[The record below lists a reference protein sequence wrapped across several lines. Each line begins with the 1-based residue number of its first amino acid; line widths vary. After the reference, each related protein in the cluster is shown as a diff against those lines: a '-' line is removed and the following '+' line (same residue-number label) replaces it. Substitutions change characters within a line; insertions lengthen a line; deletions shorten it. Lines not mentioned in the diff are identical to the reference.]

1 MIVVL
6 ILFFLGI
13 PCSFA
18 MMIVCIPY
26 FLSDQYI
33 QATVV
38 AQKLL
43 ASCESQ
49 SLMAI
54 PFFITAGAI
63 MNYSGISE
71 KLMEFADG
79 LVGHLTGGLG
89 HVNVLISTLMG
100 GVSGSGAADCA
111 MECKIL
117 VPEMLK
123 YGYSKP
129 YSAAIT
135 AATACITPI
144 IPPGINLV
152 LFACLCECS
161 VGRLLAAGYIPGFLL
176 CIAFMVLNHF
186 ISKKRGYV
194 GGRKKMME
202 GKKLVKIF
210 LSSLWALFLPFGL
223 IMLLRFGVCTATEG
237 GVMMAFYSIFV
248 GKFVYKKLDLRRM
261 PQILLEAVNS
271 TAPVMMILC
280 AANLFSYYM
289 SWENVPSTLT
299 KLLLTLTGNKY
310 LFLLLCNIL
319 FLIIGCFMDAMA
331 AMIVIAPLLAP
342 VVRALDIN
350 IIHFGLMMCFN
361 VGLAAI
367 TPPFGTYIF
376 LVSGLLKM
384 KTSEMI
390 RDLWPFIGVAIVVL
404 LLVTYVPWFST
415 FIPDLMYGSVGYG
428 RAYKDQRA

>member
-18 MMIVCIPY
+18 MMLVCIPY
-26 FLSDQYI
+26 FLSDPYI
-33 QATVV
+33 QATVIT
-38 AQKLL
+38 QKLL

-161 VGRLLAAGYIPGFLL
+161 VGRLLAAGYVPGFLL
-176 CIAFMVLNHF
+176 CIAFMILNHF

-271 TAPVMMILC
+271 TAPVMLILC

-319 FLIIGCFMDAMA
+319 FLLIGCFMDAMA

-390 RDLWPFIGVAIVVL
+390 RDLWPFIGVAIIVL

-415 FIPDLMYGSVGYG
+415 FIPDLMYGTM
-428 RAYKDQRA
+428 

>member
-18 MMIVCIPY
+18 MMLVCIPY
-26 FLSDQYI
+26 FLSDPYI
-33 QATVV
+33 QATVIT
-38 AQKLL
+38 QKLL

-210 LSSLWALFLPFGL
+210 LSSLWALSLPFGL

-271 TAPVMMILC
+271 TAPVMLILC

-319 FLIIGCFMDAMA
+319 FLLIGCFMDAMA

-390 RDLWPFIGVAIVVL
+390 RDLWPFIGVAIIVL

-415 FIPDLMYGSVGYG
+415 FIPDLMYGTM
-428 RAYKDQRA
+428 

>member
-1 MIVVL
+1 MTLWPIFVVL
-6 ILFFLGI
+6 GLFFLGV

-26 FLSDQYI
+26 FLSDPYI
-33 QATVV
+33 SATVI

-54 PFFITAGAI
+54 PFFITAGSI

-100 GVSGSGAADCA
+100 GISGSGAADCA

-144 IPPGINLV
+144 IPPGINLI
-152 LFACLCECS
+152 LFACMCECS
-161 VGRLLAAGYIPGFLL
+161 VGRLLAAGYLPGVLL
-176 CIAFMVLNHF
+176 AIAFMILNYV

-194 GGRKKMME
+194 GGRDKMMSA
-202 GKKLVKIF
+202 KRLIRLF
-210 LSSLWALFLPFGL
+210 LSALWALFLPFGL
-223 IMLLRFGVCTATEG
+223 IMLLRFGVCTPTEG

-248 GKFVYKKLDLRRM
+248 GKFIYRKLKLRQL
-261 PQILLEAVNS
+261 PKILLEAVNS

-289 SWENVPSTLT
+289 SWETIPTQLT
-299 KLLLTLTGNKY
+299 KLLLALTSNKY
-310 LFLLLCNIL
+310 VFLILCNIL

-342 VVRALDIN
+342 VVRALGID

-361 VGLAAI
+361 CGLAAI

-376 LVSGLLKM
+376 MVSGLLKM
-384 KTSEMI
+384 KTADMI
-390 RDLWPFIGVAIVVL
+390 REIWPFIGVALIVL

-415 FIPDLMYGSVGYG
+415 FIPNLMYGTI
-428 RAYKDQRA
+428 

>member
-271 TAPVMMILC
+271 TAPVMLILC

-390 RDLWPFIGVAIVVL
+390 RDLWPFIGVAIIVL

-415 FIPDLMYGSVGYG
+415 FIPDLMYGTM
-428 RAYKDQRA
+428 

>member
-1 MIVVL
+1 
-6 ILFFLGI
+6 
-13 PCSFA
+13 
-18 MMIVCIPY
+18 
-26 FLSDQYI
+26 
-33 QATVV
+33 
-38 AQKLL
+38 
-43 ASCESQ
+43 
-49 SLMAI
+49 
-54 PFFITAGAI
+54 
-63 MNYSGISE
+63 
-71 KLMEFADG
+71 
-79 LVGHLTGGLG
+79 
-89 HVNVLISTLMG
+89 
-100 GVSGSGAADCA
+100 

-176 CIAFMVLNHF
+176 CISFMVLNHF

-271 TAPVMMILC
+271 TAPVMLILC

-319 FLIIGCFMDAMA
+319 FLIIGSFMDAMA

-390 RDLWPFIGVAIVVL
+390 RDLWPFIGVAIIVL

-415 FIPDLMYGSVGYG
+415 FIPDLMYGTM
-428 RAYKDQRA
+428 

>member
-18 MMIVCIPY
+18 MMLVCIPY
-26 FLSDQYI
+26 FLSDPYI
-33 QATVV
+33 QATVIT
-38 AQKLL
+38 QKLL

-248 GKFVYKKLDLRRM
+248 GKFVYKKLELRRL

-271 TAPVMMILC
+271 TAPVMLILC

-319 FLIIGCFMDAMA
+319 FLLIGCFMDAMA

-415 FIPDLMYGSVGYG
+415 FIPDLMYGTM
-428 RAYKDQRA
+428 

>member
-18 MMIVCIPY
+18 MMLVCIPY
-26 FLSDQYI
+26 FLSDPYI
-33 QATVV
+33 QATVIT
-38 AQKLL
+38 QKLL

-202 GKKLVKIF
+202 GKKLIKIF

-248 GKFVYKKLDLRRM
+248 GKFVYKKLDLRKL

-271 TAPVMMILC
+271 TAPVMLILC

-299 KLLLTLTGNKY
+299 KMLLTLTGNKY
-310 LFLLLCNIL
+310 VFLLLCNIL

-390 RDLWPFIGVAIVVL
+390 RDLWPFIGVAIIVL

-415 FIPDLMYGSVGYG
+415 FIPDLMYGTM
-428 RAYKDQRA
+428 

>member
-6 ILFFLGI
+6 ILFLLGI

-18 MMIVCIPY
+18 MMLVCIPY
-26 FLSDQYI
+26 FLSDPYI
-33 QATVV
+33 QATVIT
-38 AQKLL
+38 QKLL

-271 TAPVMMILC
+271 TAPVMLILC

-319 FLIIGCFMDAMA
+319 FLIIGSFMDAMA

-390 RDLWPFIGVAIVVL
+390 RDLWPFIGVAIIVL

-415 FIPDLMYGSVGYG
+415 FIPDLMYGTM
-428 RAYKDQRA
+428 

>member
-202 GKKLVKIF
+202 GKKLIKIF

-248 GKFVYKKLDLRRM
+248 GKFVYKKLDLRKL

-299 KLLLTLTGNKY
+299 KMLLTLTGNKY
-310 LFLLLCNIL
+310 VFLLLCNIL

-390 RDLWPFIGVAIVVL
+390 KELWPFIGVAIIVL

-415 FIPDLMYGSVGYG
+415 FIPDLMYGSV
-428 RAYKDQRA
+428 

>member
-1 MIVVL
+1 MTLWPIFVVL
-6 ILFFLGI
+6 GLFFLGV

-26 FLSDQYI
+26 FLSDPYI
-33 QATVV
+33 SATVI

-43 ASCESQ
+43 AQCESQ

-54 PFFITAGAI
+54 PFFITAGSI

-100 GVSGSGAADCA
+100 GISGSGAADCA

-144 IPPGINLV
+144 IPPGINLI
-152 LFACLCECS
+152 LFACMCECS
-161 VGRLLAAGYIPGFLL
+161 VGRLLAAGYLPGILL
-176 CIAFMVLNHF
+176 AVSFMALNYV

-194 GGRKKMME
+194 GGREKMMPA
-202 GKKLVKIF
+202 KRLIRLF
-210 LSSLWALFLPFGL
+210 LSALWALFLPFGL
-223 IMLLRFGVCTATEG
+223 IMLLRFGVCTPTEG

-248 GKFVYKKLDLRRM
+248 GKFIYKKLKLRQL
-261 PQILLEAVNS
+261 PKILLEAVNS

-289 SWENVPSTLT
+289 SWETIPTQLT
-299 KLLLTLTGNKY
+299 KLLLSLTSNKY
-310 LFLLLCNIL
+310 VFLLLCNIL

-342 VVRALDIN
+342 VVRALGID

-361 VGLAAI
+361 CGLAAI

-376 LVSGLLKM
+376 MVSGLLKM
-384 KTSEMI
+384 KKADMI
-390 RDLWPFIGVAIVVL
+390 REIWPFIGVAIAVL

-415 FIPDLMYGSVGYG
+415 FIPNLMYGTI
-428 RAYKDQRA
+428 

>member
-1 MIVVL
+1 MSGITLWPVIVVL

-18 MMIVCIPY
+18 MMMVCIPY
-26 FLSDQYI
+26 FLADPYI
-33 QATVV
+33 SATVI
-38 AQKLL
+38 AQKLI
-43 ASCESQ
+43 AQCESQ
-49 SLMAI
+49 SLLAI

-71 KLMEFADG
+71 KLLEFADG

-89 HVNVLISTLMG
+89 HVNVLLSTLMG
-100 GVSGSGAADCA
+100 GISGSGAADCS
-111 MECKIL
+111 MECKVL

-135 AATACITPI
+135 ASTACITPI

-161 VGRLLAAGYIPGFLL
+161 VGRLLAAGYLPGFLL
-176 CIAFMVLNHF
+176 CVGFMLVNYI
-186 ISKKRGYV
+186 ISKKRGYK
-194 GGRKKMME
+194 GNRTSRMS
-202 GKKLVKIF
+202 GKELWRLF
-210 LSSLWALFLPFGL
+210 LKSLWALFLPFGL
-223 IMLLRFGVCTATEG
+223 IMALRIGLCTATEG
-237 GVMMAFYSIFV
+237 GVLMAFYSLFV
-248 GKFVYKKLDLRRM
+248 GKFVYKKLEFKKI
-261 PQILLEAVNS
+261 PQMLLDAVNS
-271 TAPVMMILC
+271 TAPVMMVLC

-289 SWENVPSTLT
+289 SWETIPSKLT
-299 KLLLTLTGNKY
+299 NFLISAAGNKY
-310 LFLLLCNIL
+310 VFLLFCNIL
-319 FLIIGCFMDAMA
+319 FLVIGCFMDAMA

-342 VVRALDIN
+342 VVRALGIDIV
-350 IIHFGLMMCFN
+350 HFGLMMCLN

-384 KTSEMI
+384 KTSELI
-390 RDLWPFIGVAIVVL
+390 KELWPFIGVAILVL
-404 LLVTYVPWFST
+404 LLVTYVPWFSLA
-415 FIPDLMYGSVGYG
+415 IPNLMYGT
-428 RAYKDQRA
+428 

>member
-1 MIVVL
+1 MAVWPMIVVL

-18 MMIVCIPY
+18 MMLVCIPY
-26 FLSDQYI
+26 FLSDPYI
-33 QATVV
+33 QATVIT
-38 AQKLL
+38 QKLL

-271 TAPVMMILC
+271 TAPVMLILC

-319 FLIIGCFMDAMA
+319 FLLIGCFMDAMA

-390 RDLWPFIGVAIVVL
+390 RDLWPFIGVAIIVL

-415 FIPDLMYGSVGYG
+415 FIPDLMYGTM
-428 RAYKDQRA
+428 

>member
-1 MIVVL
+1 MIGSMTVWPIFVL
-6 ILFFLGI
+6 LGLFFLGV

-18 MMIVCIPY
+18 MMIVTIPY
-26 FLSDQYI
+26 FLADPYI
-33 QATVV
+33 QATVIV
-38 AQKLL
+38 QKMIANCESSSLL
-43 ASCESQ
+43 AV
-49 SLMAI
+49 
-54 PFFITAGAI
+54 PFFITAGSF

-71 KLMEFADG
+71 KMMEFADG

-100 GVSGSGAADCA
+100 GVSGSGAADSA
-111 MECKIL
+111 MECKVL

-135 AATACITPI
+135 AATSCITPI

-161 VGRLLAAGYIPGFLL
+161 VGRLLAAGYIPGLML
-176 CIAFMVLNHF
+176 CLGMMLVNYF

-194 GGRKKMME
+194 GHRKSMMPAKE
-202 GKKLVKIF
+202 LGKIF
-210 LSSLWALFLPFGL
+210 LKSSWALFLPFGL
-223 IMLLRFGVCTATEG
+223 IMLLRFGVCTPTEG
-237 GVMMAFYSIFV
+237 GVLMAFYSIIV
-248 GKFVYKKLDLRRM
+248 GKFVYKKLDLRKT

-271 TAPVMMILC
+271 MAPPLLVLS
-280 AANLFSYYM
+280 AASLFSYYM
-289 SWENVPSTLT
+289 TWETMPT
-299 KLLLTLTGNKY
+299 KLTALLMNFADHK
-310 LFLLLCNIL
+310 IL
-319 FLIIGCFMDAMA
+319 FLFFCNIFFLIVGCFMDAMA

-342 VVRALDIN
+342 VVRGMGID
-350 IIHFGLMMCFN
+350 IIHFGLMMCLN

-384 KTSEMI
+384 KAGDMI
-390 RDLWPFIGVAIVVL
+390 RELWPFIGIAILVL
-404 LLVTYVPWFST
+404 LLVTYVPWFSLV
-415 FIPDLMYGSVGYG
+415 IPNLMYGVAG
-428 RAYKDQRA
+428 

>member
-1 MIVVL
+1 MTVWPMIVVL
-6 ILFFLGI
+6 ILFFFGI

-18 MMIVCIPY
+18 MMLVCIPY
-26 FLSDQYI
+26 FLSDPYI
-33 QATVV
+33 QATVIT
-38 AQKLL
+38 QKLL

-248 GKFVYKKLDLRRM
+248 GKFVYKKLELRRL

-271 TAPVMMILC
+271 TAPVMLILC

-319 FLIIGCFMDAMA
+319 FLLIGCFMDAMA

-404 LLVTYVPWFST
+404 LLITYVPWFST
-415 FIPDLMYGSVGYG
+415 FIPDLMYGTM
-428 RAYKDQRA
+428 

>member
-202 GKKLVKIF
+202 GKKLIKIF

-390 RDLWPFIGVAIVVL
+390 RDLWPFIGVAIIVL

-415 FIPDLMYGSVGYG
+415 FIPDLMYGTM
-428 RAYKDQRA
+428 

>member
-18 MMIVCIPY
+18 MMLVCIPY
-26 FLSDQYI
+26 FLSDPYI
-33 QATVV
+33 QATVIT
-38 AQKLL
+38 QKLL

-202 GKKLVKIF
+202 GMKLVKIF

-271 TAPVMMILC
+271 TAPVMLILC

-289 SWENVPSTLT
+289 FWENVPSTLT

-319 FLIIGCFMDAMA
+319 FLLIGCFMDAMA

-390 RDLWPFIGVAIVVL
+390 RDLWPFIGVAIIVL

-415 FIPDLMYGSVGYG
+415 FIPDLMYGTM
-428 RAYKDQRA
+428 

>member
-18 MMIVCIPY
+18 MMLVCIPY
-26 FLSDQYI
+26 FLSDPYI
-33 QATVV
+33 QATVIT
-38 AQKLL
+38 QKLL

-144 IPPGINLV
+144 IPPGINLI

-271 TAPVMMILC
+271 TAPVMLILC

-319 FLIIGCFMDAMA
+319 FLLIGCFMDAMA

-390 RDLWPFIGVAIVVL
+390 RDLWPFIGVAIIVL

-415 FIPDLMYGSVGYG
+415 FIPDLMYGTM
-428 RAYKDQRA
+428 

>member
-1 MIVVL
+1 
-6 ILFFLGI
+6 
-13 PCSFA
+13 
-18 MMIVCIPY
+18 
-26 FLSDQYI
+26 
-33 QATVV
+33 
-38 AQKLL
+38 
-43 ASCESQ
+43 
-49 SLMAI
+49 
-54 PFFITAGAI
+54 
-63 MNYSGISE
+63 
-71 KLMEFADG
+71 
-79 LVGHLTGGLG
+79 
-89 HVNVLISTLMG
+89 
-100 GVSGSGAADCA
+100 
-111 MECKIL
+111 
-117 VPEMLK
+117 MLK

-271 TAPVMMILC
+271 TAPVMLILC

-319 FLIIGCFMDAMA
+319 FLLIGCFMDAMA

-390 RDLWPFIGVAIVVL
+390 RDLWPFIGVAIIVL

-415 FIPDLMYGSVGYG
+415 FIPDLMYGTM
-428 RAYKDQRA
+428 

>member
-202 GKKLVKIF
+202 GKKLIKIF

-248 GKFVYKKLDLRRM
+248 GKFVYKKLELRRL

-271 TAPVMMILC
+271 TAPVMLILC

-390 RDLWPFIGVAIVVL
+390 KELWPFIGVALIVL

-415 FIPDLMYGSVGYG
+415 FIPDLMYGTM
-428 RAYKDQRA
+428 

>member
-1 MIVVL
+1 MTIWPVIAAL
-6 ILFFLGI
+6 ILFFLGV
-13 PCSFA
+13 PCGFA
-18 MMIVCIPY
+18 MMMVCIPY
-26 FLSDQYI
+26 FIMDPFMS
-33 QATVV
+33 ATVIT
-38 AQKLL
+38 QKML

-100 GVSGSGAADCA
+100 GISGSGAADCA
-111 MECKIL
+111 MECKVL
-117 VPEMLK
+117 VPEMIR

-144 IPPGINLV
+144 IPPGINLI
-152 LFACLCECS
+152 LFACMCECS
-161 VGRLLAAGYIPGFLL
+161 VGRLLAAGYLPGLL
-176 CIAFMVLNHF
+176 LAIAFLVLNYVV
-186 ISKKRGYV
+186 SKKRGYV
-194 GGRKKMME
+194 GARKKMMPARQLL
-202 GKKLVKIF
+202 KLFVQAA
-210 LSSLWALFLPFGL
+210 WALFLPFGL
-223 IMLLRFGVCTATEG
+223 IMALRFGVCTPTEG
-237 GVMMAFYSIFV
+237 GVLMAFYSLFV
-248 GKFVYKKLDLRRM
+248 GKFVYKKLHLRM
-261 PQILLEAVNS
+261 LPKILLEAVNS

-289 SWENVPSTLT
+289 SWENIPSQLT
-299 KLLLTLTGNKY
+299 QLLLALTNNKY

-319 FLIIGCFMDAMA
+319 FLLVGCFMDAMA
-331 AMIVIAPLLAP
+331 VMIVIAPLLAP

-376 LVSGLLKM
+376 MVSGLLKM
-384 KTSEMI
+384 KTADMI
-390 RDLWPFIGVAIVVL
+390 REIWPFIGVAILVL

-415 FIPDLMYGSVGYG
+415 FIPNLMYGV
-428 RAYKDQRA
+428 A

>member
-176 CIAFMVLNHF
+176 CIAFMILNHF

-248 GKFVYKKLDLRRM
+248 GKFVYKKLELRRL

-299 KLLLTLTGNKY
+299 NMLLTLTGNKY

-415 FIPDLMYGSVGYG
+415 FIPNLMYGTM
-428 RAYKDQRA
+428 

>member
-176 CIAFMVLNHF
+176 CIAFMILNHF

-194 GGRKKMME
+194 GGRRKMME

-248 GKFVYKKLDLRRM
+248 GKFVYKKLELRRL

-299 KLLLTLTGNKY
+299 NMLLTLTGNKY

-390 RDLWPFIGVAIVVL
+390 RDLWPFIGVAIIVL

-415 FIPDLMYGSVGYG
+415 FIPNLMYGTM
-428 RAYKDQRA
+428 

>member
-1 MIVVL
+1 MYGNIGQV
-6 ILFFLGI
+6 
-13 PCSFA
+13 
-18 MMIVCIPY
+18 
-26 FLSDQYI
+26 
-33 QATVV
+33 
-38 AQKLL
+38 
-43 ASCESQ
+43 SC
-49 SLMAI
+49 LM
-54 PFFITAGAI
+54 
-63 MNYSGISE
+63 
-71 KLMEFADG
+71 
-79 LVGHLTGGLG
+79 
-89 HVNVLISTLMG
+89 STLMG

-271 TAPVMMILC
+271 TAPVMLILC

-390 RDLWPFIGVAIVVL
+390 RDLWPFIGVAIIVL

-415 FIPDLMYGSVGYG
+415 FIPDLMYGTM
-428 RAYKDQRA
+428 

>member
-18 MMIVCIPY
+18 MMLVCIPY
-26 FLSDQYI
+26 FLSDPYI
-33 QATVV
+33 QATVIT
-38 AQKLL
+38 QKLL

-271 TAPVMMILC
+271 TAPVMLILC

-319 FLIIGCFMDAMA
+319 FLLIGCFMDAMA

-390 RDLWPFIGVAIVVL
+390 RDLWPFIGVAIIVL

-415 FIPDLMYGSVGYG
+415 FIPDLMCGTM
-428 RAYKDQRA
+428 

>member
-43 ASCESQ
+43 ASCKSQ

-202 GKKLVKIF
+202 GKKLIKIF

-248 GKFVYKKLDLRRM
+248 GKFVYKKLDLRKL

-299 KLLLTLTGNKY
+299 KMLLTLTGNKY
-310 LFLLLCNIL
+310 VFLLLCNIL
-319 FLIIGCFMDAMA
+319 FLLIGCFMDAMA

-390 RDLWPFIGVAIVVL
+390 RDLWPFIGVAIIVL

-415 FIPDLMYGSVGYG
+415 FIPDLMYGTM
-428 RAYKDQRA
+428 

>member
-161 VGRLLAAGYIPGFLL
+161 VGRLLAAGYIPDFLL

-271 TAPVMMILC
+271 TAPVMLILC

-319 FLIIGCFMDAMA
+319 FLLIGCFMDAMA

-390 RDLWPFIGVAIVVL
+390 RDLWPFIGVAIIVL

-415 FIPDLMYGSVGYG
+415 FIPDLMYGTM
-428 RAYKDQRA
+428 

>member
-79 LVGHLTGGLG
+79 LGGHLTGGLG

-144 IPPGINLV
+144 IPPGITLV

-271 TAPVMMILC
+271 TAPVMLILC

-319 FLIIGCFMDAMA
+319 FLIGCFMDAMA

-390 RDLWPFIGVAIVVL
+390 RDLWPFIGVAIIVL

-415 FIPDLMYGSVGYG
+415 FIPDLMYGTM
-428 RAYKDQRA
+428 

>member
-1 MIVVL
+1 MTLWPIFVVL
-6 ILFFLGI
+6 GLFFLGV

-26 FLSDQYI
+26 FLSDPYI
-33 QATVV
+33 SATVI

-43 ASCESQ
+43 AQCESQ

-54 PFFITAGAI
+54 PFFITAGSI

-100 GVSGSGAADCA
+100 GISGSGAADCA

-144 IPPGINLV
+144 IPPGINLI
-152 LFACLCECS
+152 LFACMCECS
-161 VGRLLAAGYIPGFLL
+161 VGRLLAAGYLPGILLAVSFL
-176 CIAFMVLNHF
+176 ALNYV

-194 GGRKKMME
+194 GGREKMMPA
-202 GKKLVKIF
+202 KRLIRLF
-210 LSSLWALFLPFGL
+210 LSALWALFLPFGL
-223 IMLLRFGVCTATEG
+223 IMLLRFGVCTPTEG

-248 GKFVYKKLDLRRM
+248 GKFIYKKLKLRQL
-261 PQILLEAVNS
+261 PKILLEAVNS

-289 SWENVPSTLT
+289 SWETIPTQLT
-299 KLLLTLTGNKY
+299 KLLLSLTSNKY
-310 LFLLLCNIL
+310 VFLLLCNIL

-342 VVRALDIN
+342 VVRALGID

-361 VGLAAI
+361 CGLAAI

-376 LVSGLLKM
+376 MVSGLLKM
-384 KTSEMI
+384 KTADMI
-390 RDLWPFIGVAIVVL
+390 REIWPFIGVAIAVL

-415 FIPDLMYGSVGYG
+415 FIPNLMYGTI
-428 RAYKDQRA
+428 

>member
-202 GKKLVKIF
+202 GKKLIKIF

-248 GKFVYKKLDLRRM
+248 GKFVYKKLDLRKL

-299 KLLLTLTGNKY
+299 KMLLTLTGNKY
-310 LFLLLCNIL
+310 VFLLLCNIL
-319 FLIIGCFMDAMA
+319 FLLIGCFMDAMA

-390 RDLWPFIGVAIVVL
+390 RDLWPFIGVAIIVL

-415 FIPDLMYGSVGYG
+415 FIPDLMYGTM
-428 RAYKDQRA
+428 

>member
-33 QATVV
+33 QATVM

-271 TAPVMMILC
+271 TAPVMLILC

-319 FLIIGCFMDAMA
+319 FLLIGCFMDAMA

-390 RDLWPFIGVAIVVL
+390 RDLWPFIGVAIIVL

-415 FIPDLMYGSVGYG
+415 FIPDLMYGTM
-428 RAYKDQRA
+428 

>member
-18 MMIVCIPY
+18 MMLLCIPY
-26 FLSDQYI
+26 FLSDPYI
-33 QATVV
+33 QATVIT
-38 AQKLL
+38 QKLL

-271 TAPVMMILC
+271 TAPVMLILC

-319 FLIIGCFMDAMA
+319 FLLIGCFMDAMA

-390 RDLWPFIGVAIVVL
+390 RDLWPFIGVAIIVL

-415 FIPDLMYGSVGYG
+415 FIPDLMYGTM
-428 RAYKDQRA
+428 

>member
-1 MIVVL
+1 MTLWPIFVVL
-6 ILFFLGI
+6 GLFFLGV

-26 FLSDQYI
+26 FLSDPYI
-33 QATVV
+33 SATVI

-54 PFFITAGAI
+54 PFFITAGSI

-100 GVSGSGAADCA
+100 GISGSGAADCA

-144 IPPGINLV
+144 IPPGINLI
-152 LFACLCECS
+152 LFACMCECS
-161 VGRLLAAGYIPGFLL
+161 VGRLLAAGYLPGILL
-176 CIAFMVLNHF
+176 AIAFMVLNHF
-186 ISKKRGYV
+186 IAKKRGYV
-194 GGRKKMME
+194 GGRDKMMSA
-202 GKKLVKIF
+202 KKLVRLF
-210 LSSLWALFLPFGL
+210 LSALWALFLPFGL
-223 IMLLRFGVCTATEG
+223 IMLLRFGVCTPTEG

-248 GKFVYKKLDLRRM
+248 GKFVYKKLKLRQL
-261 PQILLEAVNS
+261 PKILLEAVNS

-289 SWENVPSTLT
+289 SWETIPSQLT
-299 KLLLTLTGNKY
+299 KLLLSLTSNKY
-310 LFLLLCNIL
+310 VFLFLCNIL

-342 VVRALDIN
+342 VVRALGID

-361 VGLAAI
+361 CGLAAI

-376 LVSGLLKM
+376 MVSGLLKM
-384 KTSEMI
+384 KTADMI
-390 RDLWPFIGVAIVVL
+390 REIWPFIGVAIVVL

-415 FIPDLMYGSVGYG
+415 FIPNLMYGTL
-428 RAYKDQRA
+428 

>member
-1 MIVVL
+1 MLVVL
-6 ILFFLGI
+6 ALFFLGV

-135 AATACITPI
+135 AATAVITPI
-144 IPPGINLV
+144 IPPGINLI

-161 VGRLLAAGYIPGFLL
+161 VGRLLASGYLPGLLL
-176 CIAFMVLNHF
+176 CVAFMVTNHI

-194 GGRKKMME
+194 GGRKRMME
-202 GKKLVKIF
+202 GRKLFKLF

-248 GKFVYKKLDLRRM
+248 GKFVYKKLDFKRM

-299 KLLLTLTGNKY
+299 NALLNLTSNKY
-310 LFLLLCNIL
+310 VFLILCNIL
-319 FLIIGCFMDAMA
+319 FLVIGCFMDAMA

-342 VVRALDIN
+342 VVRALGID
-350 IIHFGLMMCFN
+350 IIHFGLVMCFN
-361 VGLAAI
+361 CGLAAI

-376 LVSGLLKM
+376 LVSGILKM
-384 KTSEMI
+384 KTGDMI
-390 RDLWPFIGVAIVVL
+390 RDLWPFIGIAVIVL
-404 LLVTYVPWFST
+404 ILVTYVPWFST
-415 FIPDLMYGSVGYG
+415 FIPNLMYGTL
-428 RAYKDQRA
+428 